1 MWTVY
6 KHTSPNNKV
15 YVGITSKP
23 IVRRF
28 GVHGQGYK
36 SNRHFWNAINKYGW
50 ERFKHEVIADGLNFE
65 TACEMEKQL
74 IREYKSYDSRYGY
87 NIALGGQGNL
97 MDEVAKK
104 RISERLKNYYS
115 KPENKEQVSKRS
127 KKMWNDPEYH
137 ANHIGENHPMYG
149 KSHSEE
155 SRKKIGETRKKRNI
169 KPWNTGKHLKEE
181 TKEKISKALTGT
193 HRTLSAEAKAHIAAA
208 KCGERNPNYGKPMP
222 DHVKEKLIKTN
233 EKAVVQIVDGQF
245 VRYDSIKKAGQE
257 TGVNATNILRVCKGE
272 RATAGGYVWKYA

>member
-23 IVRRF
+23 IARRF

-36 SNRHFWNAINKYGW
+36 NNRHFWNAINKYSW

-104 RISERLKNYYS
+104 RISERLKDYYS
-115 KPENKEQVSKRS
+115 KPENKEQLSKRS

-137 ANHIGENHPMYG
+137 ANHSGENHPMYG
-149 KSHSEE
+149 KPHSEE

-193 HRTLSAEAKAHIAAA
+193 HRTLSVEAKAHIAAA
-208 KCGERNPNYGKPMP
+208 KRGALNPNYGKGMS
-222 DHVKEKLIKTN
+222 DKQKQLLVSIN
-233 EKAVVQIVDGQF
+233 EKPVIQVVDGKE
-245 VRYDSIKKAGQE
+245 VWYRSAKAAGDA
-257 TGVNATNILRVCKGE
+257 TGISNCNITRVCKGT
-272 RATAGGYVWKYA
+272 RMSAGGYVWKYA